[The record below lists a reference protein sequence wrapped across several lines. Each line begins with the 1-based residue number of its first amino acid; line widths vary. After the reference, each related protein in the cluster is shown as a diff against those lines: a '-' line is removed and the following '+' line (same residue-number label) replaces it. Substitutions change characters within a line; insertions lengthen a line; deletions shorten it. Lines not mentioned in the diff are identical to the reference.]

1 MHDTGFMV
9 LMLELCGGI
18 IFGRLV
24 LSGLWLGHTLGG
36 VEASGSR
43 KEDNL
48 FSVE

>member
-1 MHDTGFMV
+1 MRDAGFMMI
-9 LMLELCGGI
+9 MLELCGG

-43 KEDNL
+43 KEDHL
-48 FSVE
+48 FSV